1 MADGT
6 SAVLHINRLK
16 RAYGQMGKD
25 SALPLHK
32 SSSKVVKLSKRE
44 RIAPRDNI
52 ETGSEESDVVIP
64 SHSRKFNVEEN
75 EQSDESDGGVDG
87 KVVDSPRRR
96 SGDPEWSPGSVY
108 LQKRLR
114 SNNTAE
120 GSVYKLRSRLVGRSE
135 REAEA
140 DKEQSETD
148 RLSESEYVVENTQ
161 NKVSPGKNKSALSHS
176 YNLRSRLGPTS
187 NDAQK

>member
-6 SAVLHINRLK
+6 SAVLHINMLK
-16 RAYGQMGKD
+16 RAYGQIGKD
-25 SALPLHK
+25 SASPLCK
-32 SSSKVVKLSKRE
+32 SSSKIVKLNKRE

-52 ETGSEESDVVIP
+52 ESGSEESDVVIP
-64 SHSRKFNVEEN
+64 SHSRNCNVEEN
-75 EQSDESDGGVDG
+75 EQSDESDGGIDIN
-87 KVVDSPRRR
+87 VVNSPRRR
-96 SGDPEWSPGSVY
+96 SGESEWSPRSVY

-148 RLSESEYVVENTQ
+148 RLSESEHVVENTQ
-161 NKVSPGKNKSALSHS
+161 NKCRLAKV
-176 YNLRSRLGPTS
+176 NL
-187 NDAQK
+187 N